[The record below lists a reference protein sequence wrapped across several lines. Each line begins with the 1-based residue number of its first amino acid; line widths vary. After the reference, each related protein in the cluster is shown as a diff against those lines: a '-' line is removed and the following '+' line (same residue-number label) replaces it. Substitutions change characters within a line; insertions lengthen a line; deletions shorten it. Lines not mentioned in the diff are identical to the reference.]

1 MRGRSR
7 QRCGWQPSPCTHLTA
22 AVTLRRSLEVFECW
36 FWITRRQSHKLRGSR
51 HSFSVTFTR
60 PSFSFQMAPNLLTS
74 LSLQGPSTLA
84 SSTLC
89 PPLWHG
95 PTCFLEV
102 LGRRGTRERFW
113 GISFRVA
120 RPCLAFGHDFP
131 RDTKRKALLQLG
143 PLQREM
149 ETRCKGLG
157 GNNVLKTGGI
167 NTSFPLSSALVWGHW
182 REHSLQ
188 WVGVGGSQLPPS
200 LRGDKKGREPSRAV
214 ENCRTP
220 GNSGLN
226 RQTKTGGLPARAK
239 TQRSRA

>member
-157 GNNVLKTGGI
+157 VTMYSRLGALTPRSHCPQPWCGVTGGSTAFSGWGWEAPSCLLHSEETRREE
-167 NTSFPLSSALVWGHW
+167 NPPELWKTAGPLGILG
-182 REHSLQ
+182 
-188 WVGVGGSQLPPS
+188 
-200 LRGDKKGREPSRAV
+200 
-214 ENCRTP
+214 
-220 GNSGLN
+220 
-226 RQTKTGGLPARAK
+226 
-239 TQRSRA
+239 